1 MNFKG
6 KKKLKYK
13 LLHRQVDPTQ
23 KRSNK
28 PKSKVHSKVPRLM
41 IYLLFGFAVV
51 VVDVDV
57 VAIIG
62 SPFPFGVAVVIAQIN
77 ATNNKKVFILMG
89 AKTVN

>member
-1 MNFKG
+1 M
-6 KKKLKYK
+6 
-13 LLHRQVDPTQ
+13 LHRQVDPTQ

-41 IYLLFGFAVV
+41 IYLLFGFVV
-51 VVDVDV
+51 VVVDVDVDV

-62 SPFPFGVAVVIAQIN
+62 SPFPFGVAVVGNDVAVVIAQIN
-77 ATNNKKVFILMG
+77 ATNNKKVFILMV

>member
-41 IYLLFGFAVV
+41 IYLLFGFVV
-51 VVDVDV
+51 VVVDV

>member
-1 MNFKG
+1 
-6 KKKLKYK
+6 
-13 LLHRQVDPTQ
+13 
-23 KRSNK
+23 
-28 PKSKVHSKVPRLM
+28 M
-41 IYLLFGFAVV
+41 IYLLFGFVVV

-77 ATNNKKVFILMG
+77 ATNNKKVFILME

>member
-1 MNFKG
+1 
-6 KKKLKYK
+6 
-13 LLHRQVDPTQ
+13 
-23 KRSNK
+23 
-28 PKSKVHSKVPRLM
+28 M
-41 IYLLFGFAVV
+41 IYLLFGFVVV

-62 SPFPFGVAVVIAQIN
+62 SPFPFGVAVVGDDVAVVIVQIN

>member
-1 MNFKG
+1 M
-6 KKKLKYK
+6 
-13 LLHRQVDPTQ
+13 LHRQVDPTQ

-62 SPFPFGVAVVIAQIN
+62 SPFPFGVAVAQVN
-77 ATNNKKVFILMG
+77 ATNNRKVFILMVI
-89 AKTVN
+89 KTVKNIP